1 MINLISLIDAIIAVF
16 SALLVTPIVLI
27 VSIVF
32 ASLRRL
38 KMAYRAKNRRI
49 QNLQGRHIRR

>member
-1 MINLISLIDAIIAVF
+1 MIVLIDAIIAVF
-16 SALLVTPIVLI
+16 SAFLVMPIVLG

-32 ASLRRL
+32 ASLRAL
-38 KMAYRAKNRRI
+38 KTAHRAENRRI

>member
-1 MINLISLIDAIIAVF
+1 MIFLIDAIIAVF
-16 SALLVTPIVLI
+16 SALLVAPIVLS

-32 ASLRRL
+32 AALRAL
-38 KMAYRAKNRRI
+38 KMAHRAENRRI

>member
-1 MINLISLIDAIIAVF
+1 MIFLIDAIIAVF
-16 SALLVTPIVLI
+16 SALLVTPIVLS

-32 ASLRRL
+32 AALRAL
-38 KMAYRAKNRRI
+38 KMAHRAENRRI